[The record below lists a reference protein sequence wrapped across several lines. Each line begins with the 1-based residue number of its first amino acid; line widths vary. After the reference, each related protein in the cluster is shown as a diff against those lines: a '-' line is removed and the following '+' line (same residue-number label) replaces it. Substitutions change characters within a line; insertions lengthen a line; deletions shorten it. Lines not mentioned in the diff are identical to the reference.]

1 MTAADILSCKRW
13 SPPRNV
19 LTRHGARILRTMPK
33 PHPLLATKEELR
45 AIGISLGLDP
55 KGREILQEW
64 KNDTVAEQR
73 ADMSRATETT
83 ENFPVP
89 AGLEYLPFQKAG
101 IAYALRTPNCLIGD
115 EMGLGKTVQ
124 ALGLLNSCEWNRALV
139 ICPATLKLNWKREAL
154 KWLVKPWLVQV
165 VNAGEPFKLRD
176 GITVINFDILGRYP
190 ELLDADWDV
199 VIVDEAHAIKNPKA
213 HRTKRILGLKS
224 QRRIY
229 LTGTPLLN
237 RPVELWTMAHSC
249 APSAFPNY
257 FRFTERYCDA
267 VTNGWGRDV
276 SGASNLD
283 ELQTKLR
290 QHLMIRRLKKD
301 VLTELPA
308 KRRQIIELPP
318 SKEMKM
324 VMDEETKAFSI
335 HEETIAR
342 LVERRD
348 RALICDNEEQYK
360 GAVAGLQQ
368 AWKVA
373 FEALAI
379 VRQQTALA
387 KLPLAIQH
395 IKDQLD
401 GGVEKIVVFAHHKA
415 VVSELM
421 VGLKDYLPVVVAGDI
436 SQELRQKAV
445 DAFQNA
451 PACRVFIGSISAAGV
466 GITLTAASHVVFCE
480 LDWTPAMLS
489 QCEDRCHRI
498 GQKDSVLVQHLVLEG
513 SLDANMIRK
522 LVAKQDIAD
531 QALDR
536 VAAPAPVSHPASPA
550 PAPAVRKPSKFSA
563 IGEVMPVTQRHAV
576 HEALRIIAGMD
587 KDHASARNGEGFSRY
602 DSNIGHELAKTE
614 LLSPGQVGYGWA
626 LARKYRRQL
635 PEKIINLCK
644 FDEP

>member
-1 MTAADILSCKRW
+1 MTATDILSCKRW

-19 LTRHGARILRTMPK
+19 ITRHGARILRTMPK
-33 PHPLLATKEELR
+33 PHPLIATKEELR
-45 AIGISLGLDP
+45 RVGISMGLDP

-64 KNDTVAEQR
+64 KNDEVAEQR
-73 ADMSRATETT
+73 ADMSRAVATT
-83 ENFPVP
+83 EEFPVP

-124 ALGLLNSCEWNRALV
+124 ALGLLNVCEWRKAIV
-139 ICPATLKLNWKREAL
+139 ICPATLKLNWKREAM
-154 KWLVKPWLVQV
+154 KWLVERKLVQV

-176 GITVINFDILGRYP
+176 GVTVINFDILGRYK
-190 ELLDADWDV
+190 ELLEADWDV

-213 HRTKRILGLKS
+213 QRTKRILGLKS
-224 QRRIY
+224 QRFVA
-229 LTGTPLLN
+229 LSGTPMLN
-237 RPVELWTMAHSC
+237 RPVELWTIAHRC
-249 APSAFPNY
+249 APAAFPNY
-257 FRFTERYCDA
+257 FHFTQRYCDA
-267 VTNGWGRDV
+267 ITNGWGRDV

-318 SKEMKM
+318 SKDMKL
-324 VMDEETKAFSI
+324 VMDEETRAFSI
-335 HEETIAR
+335 HEDTIAK

-348 RALICDNEEQYK
+348 RALICDDEDQYK
-360 GAVAGLQQ
+360 GAVAGLKQ

-401 GGVEKIVVFAHHKA
+401 GGVEKVVVFAHHKA
-415 VVSELM
+415 VVSEL
-421 VGLKDYLPVVVAGDI
+421 VKGLKDYMPVVIAGDI
-436 SQELRQKAV
+436 ANDLRQKSV
-445 DAFQNA
+445 DAFQNDA
-451 PACRVFIGSISAAGV
+451 RCRVFVGSITAAGV

-498 GQKDSVLVQHLVLEG
+498 GQTDSVLVQHLVLEG

-536 VAAPAPVSHPASPA
+536 VTKPAVAGIPATPAAPPP
-550 PAPAVRKPSKFSA
+550 VRKPSKFSA
-563 IGEVMPVTQRHAV
+563 IGAAMPITQKDAV
-576 HEALRIIAGMD
+576 HQALKIIAGMD
-587 KDHASARNGEGFSRY
+587 KDHAAARNGEGFSKY
-602 DSNIGHELAKTE
+602 DSAIGHDLAKTE
-614 LLSPGQVGYGWA
+614 ILSPGQIGYGWA